1 MNRKLALLI
10 GILAFFAVKTMA
22 QDYKYGIYLGIN
34 GSNMSINSNL
44 YYDDSEV
51 FTKTIVDNTG
61 DTTYQVRYLPIDD
74 AKLDAM
80 TPSFTIG
87 GYYEMPLT
95 KDLGVQFHLLYNK
108 YGYTI
113 KGKVDQPDITDEFSV
128 EYDYTGEMKM
138 TNLSAALLL
147 KIALPAEGLSIQAGV
162 TPSLCVRAQKNV
174 ERGPLHKTLNYKSS
188 DEYKPLNICGTIGI
202 TYYYLDC
209 IMFSLTANIG
219 LTDVLRTKEPY
230 LDDIHDRYGTV
241 KYRYTDTKSSTNSVS
256 LTAGYRF

>member
-10 GILAFFAVKTMA
+10 GILAFFTMKTMA

-51 FTKTIVDNTG
+51 FTKTIVNGT

-74 AKLDAM
+74 AKLEAM

-87 GYYEMPLT
+87 GYYELPVT
-95 KDLGVQFHLLYNK
+95 ENVGVQFHLLYNR
-108 YGYTI
+108 YGYAI

-128 EYDYTGEMKM
+128 EYDYSGEMKM

-147 KIALPAEGLSIQAGV
+147 KLAIPVEGLSIQAGV

-174 ERGPLHKTLNYKSS
+174 ERGPLHKTINYNSG
-188 DEYKPLNICGTIGI
+188 DEYKALNICGTVGI
-202 TYYYLDC
+202 TYYFLEN

-219 LTDVLRTKEPY
+219 LTDVLKTKEPY
-230 LDDIHDRYGTV
+230 LEDITDRYGTV
-241 KYRYTDTKSSTNSVS
+241 KYRYTDTKSTTNSVA